1 MALDV
6 AAAMRLA
13 AEASENAR
21 GSSTPNPPVGAV
33 ILNAVGDVV
42 GVGHTSPAGG
52 PHAEVNALRAAGE
65 FARGGTAVVT
75 LEPCNHTGRT
85 GPCTRALIEAG
96 VASVVFALADPNPVA
111 SGGAE
116 TLTAAGVHVTD
127 GLDADAVA
135 AGPLRAWLHR
145 QRSGRPHVTWK
156 YASSLDGRI
165 AAADGTSRWITGPE
179 ARAHVHSERAKVD
192 AVIVGTGTVL
202 ADDPWL
208 TARLPDGSLAP
219 RQPVRVV
226 VGEREIPPAARILD
240 GSAETRLVR
249 SHDPH
254 AVLAALSDLG
264 DVVLEGG
271 PTVVGAFLS
280 ADLVDR
286 VTAYIAP
293 VILGSGPA
301 VSAEAGVG
309 TIADAL
315 RFRRESVRTFG
326 PDTLISL
333 TPDR

>member
-13 AEASENAR
+13 VEASENAR

-52 PHAEVNALRAAGE
+52 PHAEVNALRAAGD

-96 VASVVFALADPNPVA
+96 VSSVVFAVTDPNPVA
-111 SGGAE
+111 SGGAQALE
-116 TLTAAGVHVTD
+116 SAGITVTAGVDTD
-127 GLDADAVA
+127 LVS

-145 QRSGRPHVTWK
+145 QRAGRPHVTWK
-156 YASSLDGRI
+156 YAASLDGRI

-179 ARAHVHSERAKVD
+179 ARAHVHAERAKID
-192 AVIVGTGTVL
+192 AVIVGTGTVF

-226 VGEREIPPAARILD
+226 VGHRAIAPTARILD
-240 GSAETRLVR
+240 GSAETRMVR

-254 AVLAALSDLG
+254 AVLDALSDLG

-271 PTVVGAFLS
+271 PTVVGSFL
-280 ADLVDR
+280 AAGLVDR

-293 VILGSGPA
+293 VILGAGPV

>member
-13 AEASENAR
+13 VEASENAR
-21 GSSTPNPPVGAV
+21 GGSTPNPPVGAV

-42 GVGHTSPAGG
+42 GVGHTSPVGG
-52 PHAEVNALRAAGE
+52 PHAEVHALREAGE

-85 GPCTRALIEAG
+85 GPCTRALIDAG
-96 VASVVFALADPNPVA
+96 VSSVVFAVADPNPVA
-111 SGGAE
+111 SGGAQ
-116 TLTAAGVHVTD
+116 TLESAGVAVTA
-127 GLDADAVA
+127 GLDTDAVA

-145 QRSGRPHVTWK
+145 QRTGRPHVTWK

-165 AAADGTSRWITGPE
+165 AAADGTSQWITGPQ
-179 ARAHVHSERAKVD
+179 ARAHVHAERAKID

-226 VGEREIPPAARILD
+226 VGAREIPSTARILD
-240 GSAETRLVR
+240 GSAETRVVR
-249 SHDPH
+249 SRDPF
-254 AVLAALSDLG
+254 AVLDALSDLG

-271 PTVVGAFLS
+271 PTVVGAFLA